1 MPNPA
6 NRIVKKMGGAIALA
20 QDLGLS
26 DVQVRR
32 WGYPKNKG
40 GCDGLIPSIH
50 MSAILQL
57 AMARDIDLCVSEFF
71 SSVKRVGGNHD

>member
-6 NRIVKKMGGAIALA
+6 NKIVKKMGGAIALA
-20 QDLGLS
+20 QELGLS

-32 WGYPKNKG
+32 WGYPKSKG
-40 GCDGLIPSIH
+40 GCDGLIPSVH

-57 AMARDIDLCVSEFF
+57 AVKRDIDLCVSEFF
-71 SSVKRVGGNHD
+71 ATVDHGVKHHE